1 MYFIKLW
8 IIDECLAM
16 SESECYSVSIP
27 NCVCLWE
34 TYWIECLSLSHCVFD
49 LTESMS
55 WCECCWRSV
64 CVFRCNSCPCVK
76 ISVWVNEMFDSFK
89 TWWIKVRPWLRRLW
103 LLRCLRRKYD
113 WTFSK
118 FKLAIV
124 IVRSTVDLWIGS
136 FENEPLES
144 RGTISNLLLTTLV
157 KRLRFCE
164 TVLKMQVQS

>member
-16 SESECYSVSIP
+16 SESVCYSVSIP

-34 TYWIECLSLSHCVFD
+34 THCDWQSLSQ
-49 LTESMS
+49 
-55 WCECCWRSV
+55 SV
-64 CVFRCNSCPCVK
+64 CVWFDWEYVLMWVCLCVLWVFRCKSCGCVK

-89 TWWIKVRPWLRRLW
+89 TWWIKVRPWLLRPW

-124 IVRSTVDLWIGS
+124 IVRSTVDLWKGS
-136 FENEPLES
+136 FERAERAFE
-144 RGTISNLLLTTLV
+144 
-157 KRLRFCE
+157 
-164 TVLKMQVQS
+164 LKK